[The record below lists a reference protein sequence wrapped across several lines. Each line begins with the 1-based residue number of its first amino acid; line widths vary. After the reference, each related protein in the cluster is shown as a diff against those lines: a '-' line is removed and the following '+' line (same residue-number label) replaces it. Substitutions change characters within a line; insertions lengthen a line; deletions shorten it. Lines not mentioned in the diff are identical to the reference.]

1 MLYKDVS
8 ELTDFSYG
16 YVNLVSELRGYLLTL
31 TTSVALR
38 VRIRKLRLAETFS
51 VLQDETFTGRL
62 TGIFM
67 PSPAVC
73 VIMSPLH
80 CRVKRSAMQS
90 LPDQLRCFGGTHIEA
105 SSRLR
110 EWQENCRIRAS
121 VMASYNRHRRKTPV
135 STACGDVAVGSC
147 REPPKR
153 ICNRGRASRQL
164 RFGSPDD
171 REGTGAAVR

>member
-1 MLYKDVS
+1 MSRINGIPNIVLPNLRSLIALHETFNDLMLYKDVS
-8 ELTDFSYG
+8 ELKDLSYG

-38 VRIRKLRLAETFS
+38 VRIRKLRLTETFS

-105 SSRLR
+105 SSLLR
-110 EWQENCRIRAS
+110 VAGKLSYTSERDGVEQSSSSKDAS
-121 VMASYNRHRRKTPV
+121 
-135 STACGDVAVGSC
+135 
-147 REPPKR
+147 
-153 ICNRGRASRQL
+153 
-164 RFGSPDD
+164 
-171 REGTGAAVR
+171 